1 MNEKAKGARA
11 FLSRL
16 AVRVSVAAMLAMS
29 LIVSAFATDVG
40 DTITVATPSDAMT
53 ALQSGLSTAQG
64 WILRGIVI
72 AMGAALVVFGVMLAI
87 RMGLKA
93 FKTAGGSR
101 T

>member
-1 MNEKAKGARA
+1 MIKKVESARE
-11 FLSRL
+11 LLTWL
-16 AVRVSVAAMLAMS
+16 AVRASVAAMLAMS
-29 LIVSAFATDVG
+29 LVVSAFAEG
-40 DTITVATPSDAMT
+40 AEITVATPSDAMT

>member
-1 MNEKAKGARA
+1 MIKHSESARR
-11 FLSRL
+11 FLARL
-16 AVRVSVAAMLAMS
+16 TARVSVAAMLAMS
-29 LIVSAFATDVG
+29 LVVSAFATEG
-40 DTITVATPSDAMT
+40 EITVATPSDAMT

-72 AMGAALVVFGVMLAI
+72 AMGAAMVIFGVMLAI

>member
-1 MNEKAKGARA
+1 MIEKAKTARA

-16 AVRVSVAAMLAMS
+16 FTRVSVAAMLAMS
-29 LIVSAFATDVG
+29 LVVSAFAEEP
-40 DTITVATPSDAMT
+40 TITVATPADAMT

-64 WILRGIVI
+64 WIIRGIVI
-72 AMGAALVVFGVMLAI
+72 ALTAALVVFGIMLAV